1 MAKSTPATTADDISV
16 DGTESVFLPEG
27 EGRYTPTEYARGPW
41 DPRALH
47 GGAPA
52 TLIAGAFE
60 RMEPGAELPFARLSF
75 SFLRPIPMAP
85 LRLSTRIVRPGRRVQ
100 ELEAQLRAV
109 RGPNE
114 ARTATHEAGARTHE
128 AGAAAHEAGARTD
141 GPDGGE
147 LVCRAHAL
155 RIAPAPE
162 ELPALALRVVEE
174 SEPPPLPGRERGHS
188 VRFAPDGGE
197 QRSFAASAMEMRF
210 LHGRPLKGQ
219 LPEVG
224 ISSAHAPVG
233 VASVWTRLCHPVLP
247 GETPSPLVRA
257 MAAAD
262 FGNGIAAVLPFDEY
276 VFINADLA
284 VTLSRRPEG
293 EWIGLDARTLLH
305 PGGVAWAQSVM
316 HDERG
321 PFGLA
326 TQALVVQRR

>member
-1 MAKSTPATTADDISV
+1 MAESTTTPGATASHDPAGDA
-16 DGTESVFLPEG
+16 GSVFVPEG

-41 DPRALH
+41 DPRAQH

-75 SFLRPIPMAP
+75 SFLRPVPLAP
-85 LRLSTRIVRPGRRVQ
+85 LTLTTRIVRPGRRVQ
-100 ELEAQLRAV
+100 ELEAEL
-109 RGPNE
+109 
-114 ARTATHEAGARTHE
+114 HAG
-128 AGAAAHEAGARTD
+128 D
-141 GPDGGE
+141 E

-155 RIAPAPE
+155 RILPAPE
-162 ELPALALRVVEE
+162 ELPELALKVVEAH
-174 SEPPPLPGRERGHS
+174 EPPPLPGREEGHS
-188 VRFAPDGGE
+188 VRFTPGGDE
-197 QRSFAASAMEMRF
+197 YTSFAASAIEMRF

-224 ISSAHAPVG
+224 VTSAHAPVG
-233 VASVWTRLCHPVLP
+233 TAGVWMRLCRPVLP
-247 GETPSPLVRA
+247 GEAPTPLVYA

-262 FGNGIAAVLPFDEY
+262 FGNGIAAVLPFDQY

-284 VTLSRRPEG
+284 ITLNRRPEG
-293 EWIGLDARTLLH
+293 EWIGLDARTMLH
-305 PGGVAWAQSVM
+305 PGGIAWAESVM

-326 TQALVVQRR
+326 TQALVVQPR

>member
-1 MAKSTPATTADDISV
+1 MSDEP
-16 DGTESVFLPEG
+16 ESIFIPEG
-27 EGRYTPTEYARGPW
+27 DGRYTPTEYARGPW
-41 DPRALH
+41 DPRAQH

-60 RMEPGAELPFARLSF
+60 RMQPGAELPFARLSF
-75 SFLRPIPMAP
+75 SFLRPVPLAP
-85 LRLSTRIVRPGRRVQ
+85 LTLTTRIVRPGRRVQ
-100 ELEAQLRAV
+100 ELEAELWAV
-109 RGPNE
+109 GPADGVGGSTRG
-114 ARTATHEAGARTHE
+114 TDTTAGASV
-128 AGAAAHEAGARTD
+128 
-141 GPDGGE
+141 GGE

-155 RIAPAPE
+155 RILPAPE
-162 ELPALALRVVEE
+162 ELPELALRVVETH
-174 SEPPPLPGRERGHS
+174 EPPPLPGREEGHS
-188 VRFAPDGGE
+188 VTFAPDGGE
-197 QRSFAASAMEMRF
+197 HTSFAASAMEMRF

-224 ISSAHAPVG
+224 VTSSHTPVG
-233 VASVWTRLCHPVLP
+233 TAGVWMRLCRPVLP
-247 GETPSPLVRA
+247 GEAPTPLVYA

-284 VTLSRRPEG
+284 ITLNRRPEG

-305 PGGVAWAQSVM
+305 PGGIAWAQSVM

>member
-1 MAKSTPATTADDISV
+1 VSEEP
-16 DGTESVFLPEG
+16 ESVFLPDG
-27 EGRYTPTEYARGPW
+27 EGRYTPTEHARGPW

-60 RMEPGAELPFARLSF
+60 RMQPGAELPFARLSF
-75 SFLRPIPMAP
+75 SFLRPVPLAP
-85 LRLSTRIVRPGRRVQ
+85 LTLSTRIARPGRRVQ
-100 ELEAQLRAV
+100 ELEAQLRV
-109 RGPNE
+109 
-114 ARTATHEAGARTHE
+114 
-128 AGAAAHEAGARTD
+128 AASAD
-141 GPDGGE
+141 GSEGGTEEKGEEEGE

-155 RIAPAPE
+155 RIVPAPA
-162 ELPALALRVVEE
+162 ELPALAVRVVDE
-174 SEPPPLPGRERGHS
+174 SEPPRLPGPEQAHT
-188 VRFAPDGGE
+188 VRFGPDDVE
-197 QRSFAASAMEMRF
+197 FKSFAASAMEMRF

-224 ISSAHAPVG
+224 VSSAHAPVG
-233 VASVWTRLCHPVLP
+233 AASVWMRLCRPILP
-247 GETPSPLVRA
+247 GESPTPLVYA

-262 FGNGIAAVLPFDEY
+262 FGNGIAAVLPFEEY

-284 VTLSRRPEG
+284 ITLNRRPEG

-305 PGGVAWAQSVM
+305 PGGIAWAQSVM

-326 TQALVVQRR
+326 TQALVVQPR

>member
-1 MAKSTPATTADDISV
+1 VSAD
-16 DGTESVFLPEG
+16 TESVFLPDG
-27 EGRYTPTEYARGPW
+27 EGRFTPTEHARGPW

-52 TLIAGAFE
+52 TLIARAFE
-60 RMEPGAELPFARLSF
+60 RMLPEAELPFARLSF

-85 LRLSTRIVRPGRRVQ
+85 LRLNTSVLRPGRRVQ
-100 ELEAQLRAV
+100 ELEAALY
-109 RGPNE
+109 
-114 ARTATHEAGARTHE
+114 AGE
-128 AGAAAHEAGARTD
+128 
-141 GPDGGE
+141 E

-162 ELPALALRVVEE
+162 KLPALAVRVVEE
-174 SEPPPLPGRERGHS
+174 SEPPRLPGPEQAHS
-188 VRFAPDGGE
+188 VRFAPDEVELKG
-197 QRSFAASAMEMRF
+197 FAASAMEMRF

-224 ISSAHAPVG
+224 VSSAHAPVG
-233 VASVWTRLCHPVLP
+233 TAGVWMRLCRPVLP
-247 GETPSPLVRA
+247 GEAPSPLVYT

-262 FGNGIAAVLPFDEY
+262 FGNGIAAVLPFEEY

-284 VTLSRRPEG
+284 VTLNRRPKG

-305 PGGVAWAQSVM
+305 PGGIAWAESVL
-316 HDERG
+316 HDMRG

-326 TQALVVQRR
+326 TQALVVQPR

>member
-1 MAKSTPATTADDISV
+1 VSDDP
-16 DGTESVFLPEG
+16 ESVFLPAG
-27 EGRYTPTEYARGPW
+27 EGLYTPTEYARGPW
-41 DPRALH
+41 DPGALH

-60 RMEPGAELPFARLSF
+60 RMQPGAELPFARLSF
-75 SFLRPIPMAP
+75 SFLRPVPLAP

-100 ELEAQLRAV
+100 ELEAELRAV
-109 RGPNE
+109 GTGDGRGKKDE
-114 ARTATHEAGARTHE
+114 EE
-128 AGAAAHEAGARTD
+128 
-141 GPDGGE
+141 GGGV

-155 RIAPAPE
+155 RIMPAPE
-162 ELPALALRVVEE
+162 ELPALALRVVQE
-174 SEPPPLPGRERGHS
+174 SEPPPLPEREQGHS

-197 QRSFAASAMEMRF
+197 HRSFAASAMEMRF

-224 ISSAHAPVG
+224 VTSAHTPVG
-233 VASVWTRLCHPVLP
+233 TAGVWMRLCRPVLP
-247 GETPSPLVRA
+247 GEEPTPLVYT

-262 FGNGIAAVLPFDEY
+262 FGNGIAAVLPFDQY
-276 VFINADLA
+276 VFINADLV
-284 VTLSRRPEG
+284 VTLNRRPEG

-305 PGGVAWAQSVM
+305 PGGIAWARSVM

>member
-1 MAKSTPATTADDISV
+1 MAEGTTLAAAGHDAAGEV
-16 DGTESVFLPEG
+16 ESIFIPEG
-27 EGRYTPTEYARGPW
+27 DGRYTPTEYARGPW
-41 DPRALH
+41 DPRAQH

-75 SFLRPIPMAP
+75 SFLRPVPLAP
-85 LRLSTRIVRPGRRVQ
+85 LTLTTRIVRPGRRVQ
-100 ELEAQLRAV
+100 ELEAELRAIEPAD
-109 RGPNE
+109 G
-114 ARTATHEAGARTHE
+114 ADGSATGARTSTG
-128 AGAAAHEAGARTD
+128 AGAADKRK
-141 GPDGGE
+141 GGE

-155 RIAPAPE
+155 RILPAPE
-162 ELPALALRVVEE
+162 ELPKLALQVVETHE
-174 SEPPPLPGRERGHS
+174 APPLPGREQGHS
-188 VRFAPDGGE
+188 VAFAPDGGE
-197 QRSFAASAMEMRF
+197 YKSFAASAIEMRF

-224 ISSAHAPVG
+224 VTSSHAPVG
-233 VASVWTRLCHPVLP
+233 TAGVWMHLCRPVLP
-247 GETPSPLVRA
+247 DEAPTPLVYA

-284 VTLSRRPEG
+284 ITLNRRPEG
-293 EWIGLDARTLLH
+293 EWIGLDARTMLH
-305 PGGVAWAQSVM
+305 PGGIAWAQSVM

>member
-1 MAKSTPATTADDISV
+1 MSESTVAADDEPMESGGAQ
-16 DGTESVFLPEG
+16 DGSIFLPEG

-52 TLIAGAFE
+52 TLIASAFE

-75 SFLRPIPMAP
+75 SFLRPVPLAP

-100 ELEAQLRAV
+100 ELEAELYAV
-109 RGPNE
+109 GS
-114 ARTATHEAGARTHE
+114 G
-128 AGAAAHEAGARTD
+128 D
-141 GPDGGE
+141 GLEDGE

-155 RIAPAPE
+155 RIVPAPE
-162 ELPALALRVVEE
+162 ELPALAVAVMQE
-174 SEPPPLPGRERGHS
+174 SEPARLPGWEEAHP
-188 VRFAPDGGE
+188 VRFAPDE
-197 QRSFAASAMEMRF
+197 EKHMSFAASAIEMRF

-224 ISSAHAPVG
+224 VSSAHAPVG
-233 VASVWTRLCHPVLP
+233 TAGVWMRLRRPVLP
-247 GETPSPLVRA
+247 GEAPSPLVFA

-262 FGNGIAAVLPFDEY
+262 FGNGIAAVLPFDQY
-276 VFINADLA
+276 LFINADLA
-284 VTLSRRPEG
+284 ITLNRRPEG

-305 PGGVAWAQSVM
+305 PGGIAWAESVM

-326 TQALVVQRR
+326 TQALVVQPR

>member
-1 MAKSTPATTADDISV
+1 MSEDA
-16 DGTESVFLPEG
+16 ESVFLPEG

-60 RMEPGAELPFARLSF
+60 RMQPGAELPFARLSF
-75 SFLRPIPMAP
+75 SFLRPVPLAP
-85 LRLSTRIVRPGRRVQ
+85 LTLSTRIVRPGRRVQ
-100 ELEAQLRAV
+100 ELEAELRAV
-109 RGPNE
+109 GP
-114 ARTATHEAGARTHE
+114 A
-128 AGAAAHEAGARTD
+128 D
-141 GPDGGE
+141 GKEEGE

-155 RIAPAPE
+155 RIVPAPE
-162 ELPALALRVVEE
+162 ELPTLALRVAQE
-174 SEPPPLPGRERGHS
+174 SEPPTLPGREQGHA

-197 QRSFAASAMEMRF
+197 HTSFAASAMEMRF

-224 ISSAHAPVG
+224 VTSAHTPVG
-233 VASVWTRLCHPVLP
+233 TAGVWMRLCRPVLP
-247 GETPSPLVRA
+247 GETPTPLVYA

-284 VTLSRRPEG
+284 VTLNRRPEG

-305 PGGVAWAQSVM
+305 PGGIAWAQSVM

-326 TQALVVQRR
+326 TQALVVAPR

>member
-1 MAKSTPATTADDISV
+1 MSAD
-16 DGTESVFLPEG
+16 TESVFLPDG
-27 EGRYTPTEYARGPW
+27 EGRFTPTEHARGPW

-52 TLIAGAFE
+52 TLIARAFE
-60 RMEPGAELPFARLSF
+60 RMEPEAELLFARLSF

-85 LRLSTRIVRPGRRVQ
+85 LALSTRVLRPGRRVQ
-100 ELEAQLRAV
+100 ELEAELYAD
-109 RGPNE
+109 E
-114 ARTATHEAGARTHE
+114 
-128 AGAAAHEAGARTD
+128 
-141 GPDGGE
+141 E

-162 ELPALALRVVEE
+162 ELPALAVRVVEE
-174 SEPPPLPGRERGHS
+174 SEPPRLPGPEQAHS
-188 VRFAPDGGE
+188 VRFAPDE
-197 QRSFAASAMEMRF
+197 VELKSFAASAMEMRF

-224 ISSAHAPVG
+224 VSSAHAPVG
-233 VASVWTRLCHPVLP
+233 TAGVWMRLCRPVLP
-247 GETPSPLVRA
+247 GEAPSPLVYT

-276 VFINADLA
+276 VFINADLV
-284 VTLSRRPEG
+284 VTLNRRPEG

-305 PGGVAWAQSVM
+305 PGGIAWAESVL

-326 TQALVVQRR
+326 TQALVVQPR